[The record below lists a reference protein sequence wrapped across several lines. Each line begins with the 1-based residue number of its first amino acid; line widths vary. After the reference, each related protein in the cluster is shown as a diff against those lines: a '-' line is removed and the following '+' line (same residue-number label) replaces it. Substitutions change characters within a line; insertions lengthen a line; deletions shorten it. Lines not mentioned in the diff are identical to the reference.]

1 MRAGRTLRG
10 AGFGLALAVLSG
22 CVPPAVVFL
31 SPHYQGAKIR
41 QVALVNFL
49 DHPAAP
55 GSGQVAASIFEKYL
69 LLGGYGLADRSQ
81 VQTVLD
87 QDSSPLSGNVD
98 LDTLHALAKKLGV
111 DAVAMGQVTDYSDA
125 SDRTVM
131 EDMPLEQTS
140 PILGR
145 QSVEQQVNGVRV
157 RTETDVVTGYATS
170 TTDVPVQSVQTI
182 EAHVGLSVR
191 LVDSQTGEVLWSG
204 SASADAPHLHAA
216 VEEASSTLMQAVAKR
231 LNP

>member
-1 MRAGRTLRG
+1 MRAAANLRR
-10 AGFGLALAVLSG
+10 AALALAALALAG

-31 SPHYQGAKIR
+31 SPHYDKAKVR

-49 DHPAAP
+49 DSPTAP

-87 QDSSPLSGNVD
+87 EDSAPLSGSVD
-98 LDTLHALAKKLGV
+98 LGTLHALAQKLGV
-111 DAVAMGQVTDYSDA
+111 DAVAIGQVTDYSDA

-131 EDMPLEQTS
+131 EDMPLESSS
-140 PILGR
+140 PILGH
-145 QSVEQQVNGVRV
+145 QSTTQEVNGVRIHQ
-157 RTETDVVTGYATS
+157 ENDVVTGYAYSTS
-170 TTDVPVQSVQTI
+170 DVPVQTTESVN
-182 EAHVGLSVR
+182 AHVGLSVR
-191 LVDSQTGEVLWSG
+191 LVDTQSGEVLWSG

-216 VEEASSTLMQAVAKR
+216 LEQASTTLMQAVAKR
-231 LNP
+231 MNP